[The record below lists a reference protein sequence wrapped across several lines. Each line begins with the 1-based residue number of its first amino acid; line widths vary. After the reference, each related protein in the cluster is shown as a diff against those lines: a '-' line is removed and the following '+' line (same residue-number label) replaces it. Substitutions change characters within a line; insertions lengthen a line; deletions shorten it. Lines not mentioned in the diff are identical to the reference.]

1 MLDAGCRH
9 CEDEGRSRMLDAG
22 YWMLDV
28 VTARTKDEAGC
39 WILDAGCR
47 HSEDEGRSRILD
59 AGCRHC
65 EDEGRSRILDAG
77 YWQEDYDRC
86 CRKSEI

>member
-1 MLDAGCRH
+1 MLDAGYWILDVVTARTK
-9 CEDEGRSRMLDAG
+9 DEAG

-28 VTARTKDEAGC
+28 VTARTKDEAG
-39 WILDAGCR
+39 
-47 HSEDEGRSRILD
+47 
-59 AGCRHC
+59 
-65 EDEGRSRILDAG
+65 